1 MGVSDYD
8 AIFVGAG
15 HNSLACATHLAL
27 KGWKI
32 AVFERNSAIGG
43 AVQTRELTLPG
54 FRHDFGAMNL
64 SLFAGSAFHKNY
76 ANELKSAGLAFA
88 PAADCFASVFPDGRW
103 FGVSTDMAK
112 TVERLKAFSTKDA
125 ETWQRLVDGFPAESE
140 HLFRLLGS
148 PMTGRSLAGTAWKI
162 WRKKGRRGALD
173 TLRLLLS
180 SPRAW
185 LDETFESAQVK
196 ATLAAWGMHLDFAPD
211 IAGGAVFPYLEAMA
225 SQSFGMVLGKGGAD
239 TMIGAMEKM
248 LTEAGGDIFTA
259 SELVEIMVADGRAT
273 GVRLANGDT
282 HRAAKA
288 VIAGVAPAALQAG
301 RLLAKGS
308 GDAAFDTAIRKF
320 RHAPGTMMI
329 HLALDGL
336 PDWKAGRE
344 LQNFAYVHIAPSL
357 EQMAKTYQQA
367 VAGLL
372 PDEPVLVVGQP
383 TAIDPS
389 RAPEGKH
396 VLWVQVRVLPAE
408 ILGDAAGKI
417 APASW
422 DKVKERYANR
432 AMAIIE
438 TQAPGLKQKILGRT
452 VFSPLDLERENP
464 NLVGGDQICGS
475 HHLSQ
480 NFLFR
485 PARGFAHGNTPVAG
499 LHLAGAATWP
509 GAGVGAGSG
518 YLLAQQLGGA

>member
-1 MGVSDYD
+1 MSDYD

-15 HNSLACATHLAL
+15 HNNMACATHLAL

-32 AVFERNSAIGG
+32 AVFERNPAIGG

-54 FRHDFGAMNL
+54 FRHDLGAMNL
-64 SLFAGSAFHKNY
+64 SLFAGSAFHQNY
-76 ANELKSAGLAFA
+76 ANELKSCGLNFA
-88 PAADCFASVFPDGRW
+88 PAGDCFASVFPDGRW
-103 FGVSTDMAK
+103 FGVSSDMAR
-112 TVERLKAFSTKDA
+112 TVERLEGFSAADA
-125 ETWQRLVDGFPAESE
+125 ESWKRLVAEFPAEAE
-140 HLFRLLGS
+140 HIFGLLGS
-148 PMTGRSLAGTAWKI
+148 PMSARALAGTAWKL
-162 WRKKGRRGALD
+162 WRKKGVRGALD
-173 TLRLLLS
+173 TARLLLS
-180 SPRAW
+180 STRTW
-185 LDETFESAQVK
+185 LEENFESPHVR

-211 IAGGAVFPYLEAMA
+211 IAGGAVFPYLESMA
-225 SQSFGMVLGKGGAD
+225 NQSFGMVLGKGGAD
-239 TMIGAMEKM
+239 TMMLALEKM
-248 LTEAGGDIFTA
+248 LTDAGGRLFTG
-259 SELVEIMVADGRAT
+259 SDVVEITTAGGRAT

-282 HRAAKA
+282 HIAAKA
-288 VIAGVAPAALQAG
+288 VVAGVAPGALQPG

-308 GDAAFDTAIRKF
+308 GDAGFDTAMKKF

-336 PDWKAGRE
+336 PDWTAGEE
-344 LQNFAYVHIAPSL
+344 LQKFAYVHIAPSL
-357 EQMAKTYQQA
+357 DQMAKTYQQA

-372 PDEPVLVVGQP
+372 PDEPILVVGQP

-389 RAPEGKH
+389 RAPVGKH

-408 ILGDAAGKI
+408 IAGDAAGKI

-432 AMAIIE
+432 AMAMIE
-438 TQAPGLKQKILGRT
+438 AHAPGLKKKVLKRA
-452 VFSPLDLERENP
+452 VFSPIDLERENP

-475 HHLSQ
+475 HHIAQ

-485 PARGFAHGNTPVAG
+485 PARGYARYNTPVAG
-499 LHLAGAATWP
+499 LHLTGAATWP

-518 YLLAQQLGGA
+518 YLLAQQLAGR